1 MLIFFLNHSI
11 ADFAVE
17 IFRPQKYQIE
27 TDTCLRHLQ
36 RNDYLFS
43 PKTHHLM
50 NGILLSTS

>member
-36 RNDYLFS
+36 RKGCIF
-43 PKTHHLM
+43 T
-50 NGILLSTS
+50 ILRF